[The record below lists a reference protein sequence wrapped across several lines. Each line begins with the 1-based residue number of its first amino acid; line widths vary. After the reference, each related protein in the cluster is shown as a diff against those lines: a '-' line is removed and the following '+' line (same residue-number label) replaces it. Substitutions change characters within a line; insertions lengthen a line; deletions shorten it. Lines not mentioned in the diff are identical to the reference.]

1 MAISLKMSG
10 KEVVNYNPTTDIATI
25 KNTNIDSNV
34 QFPAGHVIQVTYNQ
48 KTDRSAFST
57 TDWTLIP
64 GQAQDGTTTYGFATH
79 ITPKK
84 QNSKILITANLEG
97 SGGENNFI
105 WSARLYRVIGS
116 AAETTIG
123 NSDVFGTRPTTF
135 MATGEQQW
143 SNYGRNRI
151 SNSFLDTPNTL
162 EKIYYYCK
170 VWDTRDSGTVY
181 INRQYYTHSLAE
193 SNFVYGKGEPTG
205 TSSILLQEISQ

>member
-10 KEVVNYNPTTDIATI
+10 KEVVNYNPTTDVATI

-34 QFPAGHVIQVTYNQ
+34 VFPAGHVIQITYNQ
-48 KTDRSAFST
+48 KGDTEGFST
-57 TDWTLIP
+57 SNWTLIP
-64 GQAQDGTTTYGFATH
+64 GQAQDGVTTYGFATH

-97 SGGENNFI
+97 SGGENNYV

-123 NSDVFGTRPTTF
+123 NSDTEGSNNPTTF
-135 MATGEQQW
+135 MSTGEQLW

-170 VWDTRDSGTVY
+170 VWDTRDNGTVY
-181 INRQYYTHSLAE
+181 INRPYYFGNNNAS
-193 SNFVYGKGEPTG
+193 PIG
-205 TSSILLQEISQ
+205 TCSILLQEISQ

>member
-1 MAISLKMSG
+1 M
-10 KEVVNYNPTTDIATI
+10 ATI
-25 KNTNIDSNV
+25 KLNNTTAITETSGIASIADNV
-34 QFPAGHVIQVTYNQ
+34 VFPAGHVVQITYNQ
-48 KTDRSAFST
+48 KGDTEGFST
-57 TDWTLIP
+57 SNWTLIP
-64 GQAQDGTTTYGFATH
+64 GQAQDGVTTYGFATH

-97 SGGENNFI
+97 SGGDLKFV

-123 NSDVFGTRPTTF
+123 NSTTAAGSNNPTTF
-135 MATGEQQW
+135 MTTGEQNW

-170 VWDTRDSGTVY
+170 VWDTRDNGTVY
-181 INRQYYTHSLAE
+181 INRPYYFQNNVAS
-193 SNFVYGKGEPTG
+193 PIG
-205 TSSILLQEISQ
+205 TCSILLQEISQ